1 MGDLAADTNANMGS
15 FMHPTNMGDIPP
27 GKVAV
32 IFRSDPEV
40 ARKTV
45 DLVEIW
51 NGEIVL
57 DAQLKEQGK

>member
-1 MGDLAADTNANMGS
+1 MGS
-15 FMHPTNMGDIPP
+15 FMHPSNIGDIPP
-27 GKVAV
+27 GKVPV
-32 IFRSDPEV
+32 IFRSDAGV